1 MMAFCVL
8 FHSGT
13 YWPVRH
19 SPEST
24 SIWQLLGVARLIF
37 HEALGRPSL
46 ALPAKLSEY
55 VRNLIISLPSA
66 NEQFPRMQHTF
77 YIKAPSALCAQSKR
91 CLSLPSSHATDAA
104 SCCCFVW
111 HNSPGKE
118 RF

>member
-1 MMAFCVL
+1 MLAFCVL

-13 YWPVRH
+13 YWLVRH

-37 HEALGRPSL
+37 HEASGRPSL

-66 NEQFPRMQHTF
+66 NEQFPRMQHMF
-77 YIKAPSALCAQSKR
+77 YIKAP
-91 CLSLPSSHATDAA
+91 
-104 SCCCFVW
+104 
-111 HNSPGKE
+111 
-118 RF
+118 